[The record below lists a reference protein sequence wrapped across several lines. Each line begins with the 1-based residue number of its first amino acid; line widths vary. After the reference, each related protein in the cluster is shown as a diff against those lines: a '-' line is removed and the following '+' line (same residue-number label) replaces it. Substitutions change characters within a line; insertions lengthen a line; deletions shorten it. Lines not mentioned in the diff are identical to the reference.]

1 MITLFTDFGS
11 HDAYVAQ
18 MKGVILGINAQVP
31 LLDLTHEVRPFD
43 IREAAYLLEQATRY
57 FPAGTITV
65 AVIDPGVGTA
75 RRPMLLETPA
85 RKWYVGPDNGL
96 FTRILGQEGFTAAY
110 ALRETS
116 YFRVPAAS
124 ATFHGRDIFAPVA
137 AHLSRGVPPERFGP
151 PLSDPVLLPHTQ
163 PQMADR
169 LVHGE
174 VIHIDHFGNVI
185 TNIGREDL
193 GSLTPGRDLELTLGG
208 TTRKVPFCTTYG
220 ERPAGEL
227 MTLINSDEA
236 FEVAVPG
243 GQASASLA
251 VRVGDRLTLAW

>member
-11 HDAYVAQ
+11 RDAYVAQ

-31 LLDLTHEVRPFD
+31 LVDLTHEVTPFD
-43 IREAAYLLEQATRY
+43 IRQAAYLLEQATRY

-85 RKWYVGPDNGL
+85 GKWYVGPDNGL
-96 FTRILGQEGFTAAY
+96 FTRIIGREGLAAAY
-110 ALRETS
+110 ELRDAS

-151 PLSDPVLLPHTQ
+151 PISDPVLLPHTR
-163 PQMADR
+163 PHEADR
-169 LVHGE
+169 LVCGE

-185 TNIGREDL
+185 TNIGRADL
-193 GSLTPGRDLELTLGG
+193 GGITPGRDLDLTLGE
-208 TTRKVPFCTTYG
+208 TTRRVPFCSTYG
-220 ERPAGEL
+220 ERPAGAL
-227 MTLINSDEA
+227 ITLINSDAA
-236 FEVAVPG
+236 FEIAMPQG
-243 GQASASLA
+243 RASAALA
-251 VRVGDRLTLAW
+251 ARVGDRLRLTW